1 MSDQGEKAKPV
12 KPRRR
17 RRRADGIATRER
29 VLQMATS
36 LFASSGYEATSLRQI
51 AAASGIDIATLKYH
65 FDDKAALFAMVYEAG
80 HTRFLEAIVPL
91 LQDLEQ
97 ANSRQ
102 DVRELIERLVSSM
115 QCFVGDNLDFVR
127 LVLFRLLEDSSDI
140 IGLEDDLQTVA
151 IGMME
156 DRFQAL
162 IERGVIEPID
172 ARALVAFLISSFAMW
187 QVTARVKKHW
197 VGEPGIETPEGRL
210 RSERYFVTAITRI
223 LGVEEKKE
231 TCSS

>member
-1 MSDQGEKAKPV
+1 MSETQQKAPT

-29 VLQMATS
+29 VLEVASS
-36 LFASSGYEATSLRQI
+36 LFASGGYEATSLRQI

-80 HTRFLEAIVPL
+80 HARFLEAISPH
-91 LQDLEQ
+91 LQELEQ
-97 ANSRQ
+97 ASSKQ
-102 DVRELIERLVSSM
+102 DVRAFIERLVSSM
-115 QCFVGDNLDFVR
+115 QRFVEEHLDFVR

-140 IGLEDDLQTVA
+140 IGLEDDLQAVA

-156 DRFQAL
+156 ERFQAL
-162 IERGVIEPID
+162 IARGVIAPID

-187 QVTARVKKHW
+187 QVTARVKKNW
-197 VGEPGIETPEGRL
+197 IGEPGIETGEGRL
-210 RSERYFVTAITRI
+210 RSERYFVTTITRL
-223 LGVEEKKE
+223 LGVEQGEE
-231 TCSS
+231 

>member
-1 MSDQGEKAKPV
+1 MSDGKEKATPA

-29 VLQMATS
+29 VLDVATS
-36 LFASSGYEATSLRQI
+36 LFASGGYEATSLRQI

-80 HTRFLEAIVPL
+80 HAHFLEAIAPL
-91 LQDLEQ
+91 LHDLEL
-97 ANSRQ
+97 AASRQ
-102 DVRELIERLVSSM
+102 DVRLLVERLVASM
-115 QCFVGDNLDFVR
+115 QDFVEEHLDFVR

-156 DRFQAL
+156 QRFQAL

-187 QVTARVKKHW
+187 QVTARVKKNW
-197 VGEPGIETPEGRL
+197 VGEPGIETQEGRL

-223 LGVEEKKE
+223 LGVEHDR
-231 TCSS
+231 